1 MVHCINLIRLSKMT
15 VVVHQKPKNRHYWS
29 TNLDEKNTRQNQAT
43 DFKLKCLMTNS
54 NQSSPTKTPTF
65 QKNHIQIY
73 ELCLTSASQQ
83 GELSKKLHELK
94 TNKSTG
100 PNGVPA

>member
-1 MVHCINLIRLSKMT
+1 LTKEHQTESGNRLQAEVLNVQFKS
-15 VVVHQKPKNRHYWS
+15 VF
-29 TNLDEKNTRQNQAT
+29 TNK
-43 DFKLKCLMTNS
+43 
-54 NQSSPTKTPTF
+54 TKTPTF

-100 PNGVPA
+100 PNGVPARIQQLHANEVAV